1 MTSPLRYGSA
11 YVPAAGAVAGVW
23 SGGTAWPVTVN
34 PVLRA
39 ALYLFV
45 MSIPFEVP
53 DRSIIPIEVPTITGV
68 LFLAATLLNPSAA
81 YRRIPRPLPWFAAY
95 LWIFLVIWALLAN
108 EHFGETLR
116 LFANLVLLIAI
127 LWVMYN
133 LLADARVLRG
143 VLLAIV
149 VSITARALMQWFGI
163 AATTHEVWTGGER
176 VTVLGQN
183 ANLSAL
189 ILSTGLVTVLGLRGT
204 RARWLPRFE
213 LLGWPLAATIGV
225 AIIQTGSR
233 GGLLCAGAG
242 VLVFFFRGGTLLRRL
257 RNTLVGIA
265 AVALLGWGALQSQVM
280 RGRLEGDGA
289 VHMLA
294 GRELIYPALVQM
306 FSERPLLGWGPVDNQ
321 YEIARR
327 IQEQKKPSRDA
338 HNLVG
343 ELLTSTG
350 LVGAVPFLIGVAMCI
365 RAAWRARAGL
375 LGALPLA
382 VLTTVLVGTIS
393 GTWIASKI
401 LWLSMTLALAADV
414 HWGRDAVRR
423 EESGRCAA

>member
-1 MTSPLRYGSA
+1 
-11 YVPAAGAVAGVW
+11 
-23 SGGTAWPVTVN
+23 VTVN

-39 ALYLFV
+39 AMYVFV
-45 MSIPFEVP
+45 MSIPFEIP
-53 DRSIIPIEVPTITGV
+53 NRSIIPIEVPTITGA
-68 LFLAATLLNPSAA
+68 LFLAATVLNPSAA
-81 YRRIPRPLPWFAAY
+81 YRRVPRPLPWLAAY
-95 LWIFLVIWALLAN
+95 LWIFLVIWAFLAN
-108 EHFGETLR
+108 EHFAETLR
-116 LFANLVLLIAI
+116 LFGNMVLLILL

-143 VLLAIV
+143 ALLAIV
-149 VSITARALMQWFGI
+149 VSCSARALMQWFGI
-163 AATTHEVWTGGER
+163 AATAHEVWTGGER

-189 ILSTGLVTVLGLRGT
+189 ILSSGLVTVLGLQGT

-213 LLGWPLAATIGV
+213 LLAWPLAALIAV

-233 GGLLCAGAG
+233 GGLVCAGAG
-242 VLVFFFRGGTLLRRL
+242 VLVFFFRGGTVLRRL
-257 RNTLVGIA
+257 RNTFVGMA

-280 RGRLEGDGA
+280 RGRLAGDGS

-294 GRELIYPALVQM
+294 GREQIYPALVQM

-327 IQEQKKPSRDA
+327 IQERHKVSRDA

-343 ELLTSTG
+343 ELLTATG
-350 LVGAVPFLIGVAMCI
+350 LVGAVPFLIALAMCI

-382 VLTTVLVGTIS
+382 FLTTVLVGTLS
-393 GTWIASKI
+393 GTWIASKV
-401 LWLSMTLALAADV
+401 LWLAMTLALAADA
-414 HWGRDAVRR
+414 HWGQAAVRQ